1 MTAQQ
6 RQKHS
11 SVPGRPGILPL
22 AIITALA
29 APWAS
34 AELAENDSTDNQS
47 APARSIEVIE
57 VTATRQTENLQRVPI
72 AVTAL
77 SSSELEQ
84 YQIQNLGQLE
94 ALVPNLNLHV
104 GDAANAVVYIRGV
117 GQLDSISFN
126 DPGVGI
132 YLDDVYLGR
141 AQGAFLDVVDP
152 QQIEVLRGP
161 QGTLYGR
168 NTIGG
173 AVKFTSARPSDSPE
187 GYLSLMAGNFNQRGV
202 KASLTGP
209 LVEDQLAGRFA
220 IAKNSRD
227 GFSFNQHTG
236 QHDYDKDSL
245 TWRGS
250 LLYTPTDDFSA
261 YLVLDGSNQNPDFSR
276 TPHRE
281 TPIYSLPTGDF
292 LPVGDDPFVV
302 NANFNDREELR
313 TKGAALTLDYQ
324 WQQSTFKSISAY
336 REMTYRT
343 HLDLDGTPD
352 ASFGIY
358 SYEDQD
364 QLSQELQWLYR
375 SERLSLVSGLFYFK
389 ENSWSLGGAIAPDF
403 FVPLGDGIFFP
414 FPVISAGLRD
424 QTNTS
429 HAIYSNLTMQLSE
442 QLSMTLGARWTSEK
456 KQVSNRGE
464 EFAGTGIDTPQGMK
478 AVFGSGI
485 GHSLTGYDA
494 SQRWNDFS
502 PRAVLNYQYSS
513 QTMLYSSISKGFKS
527 GGFNGRLT
535 SFAQPYDPETLWSYE
550 VGVKSLLL
558 SQQLRL
564 NSALFFNDY
573 KNFQLSRFSIDQ
585 DTGAFLS
592 LFENAGKAS
601 TYGAELELQALL
613 SDSLT
618 LNMNLGYLAGGYDEL
633 LGDFEQEV
641 SDERELVNAPRWNG
655 RLGLDYW
662 FDLGSHGSLS
672 LNAGVSIKS
681 KTYLTV
687 SSSEVLA
694 QPGFALYD
702 LYLSWQS
709 LDEQWQ
715 LNLFGKNLTDKRYRQ
730 HGFDLSASPGVQLGY
745 YGDPRTFGV
754 QLTYRYF

>member
-1 MTAQQ
+1 MKLQQ
-6 RQKHS
+6 QKYRLKLCQ
-11 SVPGRPGILPL
+11 PAILPL
-22 AIITALA
+22 AVLTALT
-29 APWAS
+29 AS
-34 AELAENDSTDNQS
+34 PILADETDAEKEK
-47 APARSIEVIE
+47 ARVIEVIE

-77 SSSELEQ
+77 SGAELEQ

-141 AQGAFLDVVDP
+141 VQGAFLDVVDP

-173 AVKFTSARPSDSPE
+173 AVKFTSARPSETTE
-187 GYLSLMAGNFNQRGV
+187 GYVSVLAGNYQQRGV

-209 LVEDQLAGRFA
+209 LIDEQLAGRFA
-220 IAKNSRD
+220 IAKSSRD
-227 GFSFNQHTG
+227 GFSFNQYTG
-236 QHDYDKDSL
+236 KNDYDKDSL

-250 LLYTPTDDFSA
+250 LLFTPVSEFTA
-261 YLVLDGSNQNPDFSR
+261 YLVLDGSNQNPDYSR

-281 TPIYSLPTGDF
+281 TPIYSLPSGDF
-292 LPVGDDPFVV
+292 LPVGEDPFVV

-313 TKGAALTLDYQ
+313 TKGVALTLDYQ
-324 WQQSTFKSISAY
+324 LQQSTLKSITAY
-336 REMTYRT
+336 REMNYRT

-375 SERLSLVSGLFYFK
+375 SESLSLVSGLFYFR

-403 FVPLGDGIFFP
+403 FVPLGNGVFFP

-429 HAIYSNLTMQLSE
+429 YAVYSNMSWQLSE
-442 QLSMTLGARWTSEK
+442 PLSITLGARWTSEK
-456 KQVSNRGE
+456 KQVSNSGE
-464 EFAGTGIDTPQGMK
+464 EFFGTGIDTPQGMQ
-478 AVFGSGI
+478 AVFGTGI

-513 QTMLYSSISKGFKS
+513 QTMLYSSVSKGFKS

-550 VGVKSLLL
+550 AGAKSLLL
-558 SQQLRL
+558 NQQLRL
-564 NSALFFNDY
+564 NTAFFYNDY
-573 KNFQLSRFSIDQ
+573 KNFQLSRFSIDP

-592 LFENAGKAS
+592 LFENSGKAT

-613 SDSLT
+613 TDSLT
-618 LNMNLGYLAGGYDEL
+618 LNMNLGYLNGGYDKL
-633 LGDFEQEV
+633 IGDFEQEV

-662 FDLGSHGSLS
+662 FDLGSRGTLS
-672 LNAGVSIKS
+672 VNAGASFKS

-687 SSSEVLA
+687 SSSDLLA
-694 QPGFALYD
+694 QPGFTLYD
-702 LYLSWQS
+702 LYVNWQS
-709 LDEQWQ
+709 QDERWQ

-745 YGDPRTFGV
+745 YGDPRTYGL